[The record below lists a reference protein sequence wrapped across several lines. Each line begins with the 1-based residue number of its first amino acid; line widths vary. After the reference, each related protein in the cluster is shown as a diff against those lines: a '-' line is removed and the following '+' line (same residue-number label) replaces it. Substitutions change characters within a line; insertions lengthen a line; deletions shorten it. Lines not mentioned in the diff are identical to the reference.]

1 MSLSLAAILHE
12 SAERRPDHPAVVLG
26 SSAVTYRELWHG
38 ARQYAAVLRSAG
50 VGPGDR
56 VAILVPNTAH
66 FPLAYY
72 GVLALGAAVVPVH
85 ALLRAEEIAYVLED
99 SGAKALVCAGPLLGE
114 GAKGAELA
122 GVEVFTVLSGDGG
135 SGMRRLD
142 AEAAGVV
149 PIDTYVLRE
158 AGDVAVVLYTSGTT
172 GKPKGA
178 MLTHL
183 NLLMNVEAL
192 ALSAFDIGRDDR
204 VLGCLPLF
212 HSFGQT
218 VSMNLSFRVG
228 ATVVMLPRFDGI
240 EALRL
245 LTEERCTI
253 FMGVPTM
260 YVALLAAAKRAA
272 DVPAAL
278 RFGVS
283 GGSSLPL
290 TVLEEFEAAF
300 GIPVYEGYGL
310 TETSPVATFNQQDW
324 PPKPGTIGRP
334 IWGVD
339 VEIARPEVERAVE
352 LLPTGELG
360 ELVVRGH
367 NVMKG
372 YLNRPEATAEVMVD
386 GWFRTGDLGTK
397 DADGYLTIVDRKKDM
412 VLRGGYNVYPREVEE
427 VLLRNP
433 AVGQVAVIGVPD
445 ARLGEEVCAVVIPAE
460 GVQVDAAAIVAW
472 SREAL
477 AAYKYPR
484 RIEFVEE
491 FPLGPSGKI
500 LKRELVARYGS

>member
-1 MSLSLAAILHE
+1 MADAGTAA
-12 SAERRPDHPAVVLG
+12 RR
-26 SSAVTYRELWHG
+26 
-38 ARQYAAVLRSAG
+38 
-50 VGPGDR
+50 
-56 VAILVPNTAH
+56 I
-66 FPLAYY
+66 
-72 GVLALGAAVVPVH
+72 
-85 ALLRAEEIAYVLED
+85 
-99 SGAKALVCAGPLLGE
+99 
-114 GAKGAELA
+114 
-122 GVEVFTVLSGDGG
+122 
-135 SGMRRLD
+135 D
-142 AEAAGVV
+142 AEAAAATPVER
-149 PIDTYVLRE
+149 YVMRGAE
-158 AGDVAVVLYTSGTT
+158 DVAVVLYTSGTT
-172 GKPKGA
+172 GRPKGA
-178 MLTHL
+178 QLTHL

-192 ALSAFDIGRDDR
+192 ALSAFDINGEDR

-218 VSMNLSFRVG
+218 VAMNLSFRVG

-245 LTEERCTI
+245 LVEERCTL

-260 YVALLAAAKRAA
+260 YVALLAAARRSELR
-272 DVPAAL
+272 PGL

-283 GGSSLPL
+283 GGASLPL
-290 TVLEEFEAAF
+290 TVLEDFEAAF

-339 VEIARPEVERAVE
+339 VEIARPEVEKTIE

-372 YLNRPEATAEVMVD
+372 YLNRPEDTAEVMVD

-433 AVGQVAVIGVPD
+433 AIGQVAVIGVPD
-445 ARLGEEVCAVVIPAE
+445 DRLGEEVCAVVIPAE
-460 GVQVDAAAIVAW
+460 GAESDADAIVAW

-484 RIEFVEE
+484 RIEFVDE
-491 FPLGPSGKI
+491 FPLGPSGKV

>member
-1 MSLSLAAILHE
+1 
-12 SAERRPDHPAVVLG
+12 
-26 SSAVTYRELWHG
+26 
-38 ARQYAAVLRSAG
+38 
-50 VGPGDR
+50 
-56 VAILVPNTAH
+56 
-66 FPLAYY
+66 
-72 GVLALGAAVVPVH
+72 
-85 ALLRAEEIAYVLED
+85 
-99 SGAKALVCAGPLLGE
+99 
-114 GAKGAELA
+114 
-122 GVEVFTVLSGDGG
+122 
-135 SGMRRLD
+135 
-142 AEAAGVV
+142 
-149 PIDTYVLRE
+149 
-158 AGDVAVVLYTSGTT
+158 
-172 GKPKGA
+172 
-178 MLTHL
+178 
-183 NLLMNVEAL
+183 
-192 ALSAFDIGRDDR
+192 
-204 VLGCLPLF
+204 
-212 HSFGQT
+212 
-218 VSMNLSFRVG
+218 MNLSFRVG

-433 AVGQVAVIGVPD
+433 AIGQVAVIGVPD

>member
-12 SAERRPDHPAVVLG
+12 SAERRPDHPAVVVG
-26 SSAVTYRELWHG
+26 GSAVTYRELWHR
-38 ARQYAAVLRSAG
+38 ARQYAAVLRAAG

-56 VAILVPNTAH
+56 VAILIPNTVH

-72 GVLALGAAVVPVH
+72 GVLALGATVVPVH
-85 ALLRAEEIAYVLED
+85 ALLRAEEVAYVLED
-99 SGAKALVCAGPLLGE
+99 SAAKALVCAGPLLGE
-114 GAKGAELA
+114 GAKGAAIA
-122 GVEVFTVLSGDGG
+122 GVDVFTVMSDGSTG
-135 SGMRRLD
+135 ARRLD
-142 AEAAGVV
+142 AEAEAEAPVEH
-149 PIDTYVLRE
+149 YVMRDAE
-158 AGDVAVVLYTSGTT
+158 DVAVVLYTSGTT

-183 NLLMNVEAL
+183 NLLMNVEAM
-192 ALSAFDIGRDDR
+192 ALSAFDIGGDDR

-218 VSMNLSFRVG
+218 VAMNTSFRVG
-228 ATVVMLPRFDGI
+228 ATVVMLPRFDAI

-245 LTEERCTI
+245 LVEERCTI

-260 YVALLAAAKRAA
+260 YVALLAAGRRSEAR
-272 DVPAAL
+272 PPL
-278 RFGVS
+278 RFAVS
-283 GGSSLPL
+283 GGASLPV
-290 TVLEEFEAAF
+290 TVLEAFEAMF
-300 GIPVYEGYGL
+300 RIPVYEGYGL
-310 TETSPVATFNQQDW
+310 TETSPVATFNQKDW
-324 PPKPGTIGRP
+324 PPKPGTIGRA

-339 VEIARPEVERAVE
+339 VEIARAEVEKSIE

-372 YLNRPEATAEVMVD
+372 YLNRPDATAEVMVD

-397 DADGYLTIVDRKKDM
+397 DEDGYLTIVDRKKDM

-445 ARLGEEVCAVVIPAE
+445 ARLGEEVCAVVIPADGAE
-460 GVQVDAAAIVAW
+460 PDAAAIVAW
-472 SREAL
+472 GKQAL

-484 RIEFVEE
+484 RIEFVAE

-500 LKRELVARYGS
+500 LKRELVARFGA